1 MTCATNAAAAMP
13 KSAGIGLKAPHY
25 RQILDSLPRVAF
37 FEIHAENFMG
47 AGGPPHRYLSAIR
60 EHYPLSV
67 HGVGLSLGSTA
78 PLDLDHLDALARVV
92 DRYQPELVSEHLAWC
107 SVDGT
112 YLNDLLPIPYTKAML
127 RHFAQRVAQVQ
138 DRLGRTI
145 LIENPSAYYAYAT
158 SAIPEPDFLAELVAA
173 TGCGILLD
181 VNNVYV
187 SGRNLGFDPWAY
199 VDAIPAEAVG
209 EIHLAGHHLRR
220 FEDGAEIRIDDHGS
234 KVIED
239 VWALYRHAVRRC
251 GPQPT
256 LIEWDTEVPPLD
268 ILVGE
273 ASRADAEA
281 EAATAARGGL
291 DAACA

>member
-1 MTCATNAAAAMP
+1 MTCGIAPNSSMP
-13 KSAGIGLKAPHY
+13 KAAGIGLKAPHY
-25 RQILDSLPRVAF
+25 RQILETLPRAAF

-47 AGGPPHRYLSAIR
+47 AGGPPHRFLTAIA
-60 EHYPLSV
+60 EHYPLSI
-67 HGVGLSLGSTA
+67 HGVGMSLGSTA
-78 PLDLDHLDALARVV
+78 PLDMEHLEAFAALVE
-92 DRYQPELVSEHLAWC
+92 RYQPELVSEHLAWS

-127 RHFAQRVAQVQ
+127 RHFAGRVDRVQ
-138 DRLGRTI
+138 DRLGRPI

-158 SAIPEPDFLAELVAA
+158 SVIPETEFLSELVRM

-199 VDAIPAEAVG
+199 VDAIPAWAVG

-220 FEDGAEIRIDDHGS
+220 FDDGGEIRIDDHGS

-239 VWALYRHAVRRC
+239 VWALYRHAVARC
-251 GPQPT
+251 GAQPT
-256 LIEWDTEVPPLD
+256 LIEWDSEVPPLD
-268 ILVGE
+268 VLLAE
-273 ASRADAEA
+273 AGRADAEA
-281 EAATAARGGL
+281 ADAGTGETH
-291 DAACA
+291 AACA